1 MNISYLGLGS
11 NLGNREQYLELALSY
26 LSHVNGLD
34 IMIVSSHYQ
43 TKAVSSF
50 PQPDFINMVAKISTI
65 LTPTELLDT
74 TESIEIRLG
83 RASKGTGDPR
93 TIDIDILLYNQE
105 IISMDR
111 LIVPHPMM
119 HERLFVLEPMV
130 EIEPKCMHPLFN
142 TSMEILKM
150 GCYVR

>member
-83 RASKGTGDPR
+83 RVSKGTGDPR

-111 LIVPHPMM
+111 LMVPHPMM

-150 GCYVR
+150 DCYAR